1 TMRLLAGL
9 LAGQS
14 FDSVLVGGATLSAR
28 PMGRVI
34 LPLRKM
40 GANITAQ
47 GPNETAPVKIH
58 CMKLRGAH
66 HDLSVSSA
74 QVKSA
79 LLLAGL
85 FAKGKTT
92 VREPSVSRNHT
103 ELMLNYFLVRT
114 VREEDDAISIF
125 GDQVPESRD
134 FKIPGD

>member
-1 TMRLLAGL
+1 GL

-14 FDSVLVGGATLSAR
+14 FDSRLVGGATLASR
-28 PMGRVI
+28 PIDRVI
-34 LPLRKM
+34 VPLRKI
-40 GANITAQ
+40 GAHVIAEE
-47 GPNETAPVKIH
+47 PNETAPVKIQGV
-58 CMKLRGAH
+58 KLKESR
-66 HDLSVSSA
+66 HDLPVASA

-92 VREPSVSRNHT
+92 VHEPAVSRNHT

-114 VREEDDAISIF
+114 VSEEDGSTTIF

-134 FKIPGD
+134 FLIPGDISSAA